1 MRECERAVDAVAV
14 GEREGRIAVA
24 MRFREK
30 LIRRRGAIE
39 ERVGGVAVQ
48 LGVHQG
54 ICENHSPVMRS

>member
-14 GEREGRIAVA
+14 GEREGGIAVA

-39 ERVGGVAVQ
+39 EGVGGVTMQ
-48 LGVHQG
+48 LGVHG
-54 ICENHSPVMRS
+54 GWAVWRFSG